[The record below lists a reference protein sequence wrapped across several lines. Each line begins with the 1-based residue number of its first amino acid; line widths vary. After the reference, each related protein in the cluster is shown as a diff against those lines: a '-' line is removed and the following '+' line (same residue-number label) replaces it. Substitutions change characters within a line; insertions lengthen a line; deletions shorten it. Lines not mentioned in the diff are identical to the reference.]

1 RGAGDSGVRGMTAK
15 ESLSDTPPSPVGRA
29 CSRKRRISQ
38 HLYRMTHRI
47 REQARSHKMTGNL
60 DTVVRAI
67 QESGA

>member
-1 RGAGDSGVRGMTAK
+1 MTAK
-15 ESLSDTPPSPVGRA
+15 ETLSDTPPSPVGA
-29 CSRKRRISQ
+29 GLLAKAPASQ